1 MLETSERGRE
11 YQERLK
17 TFMDE
22 FVYPAEPV
30 YAEQMAAAASP
41 HTQPQILKTSR
52 PKRRSRACGTS
63 STHTRNG
70 ARD

>member
-41 HTQPQILKTSR
+41 HTQP
-52 PKRRSRACGTS
+52 
-63 STHTRNG
+63 
-70 ARD
+70 